1 MASEAAAIQ
10 TEETPFDAVL
20 EDLRAAI
27 SEDLEPNVQDID
39 VNGVY
44 PEVFM
49 RRLGELGGYRQGT
62 SAELG
67 GAGRGL
73 GYTIRVMEEVSKT
86 CLSTGFC
93 VWCQT
98 VCAWYVQNS
107 ANEYLKEQVLPEIIS
122 GAARAGTGLSNPMKH
137 FAGIERIKLTATR
150 RPEGY
155 VLNGAIPWVS
165 NVDDGG
171 GSGGQYFAVA
181 AGDEDEDSYTMMII
195 PSGAEGL
202 KMRNGGQFIALEG
215 SNTWGWRFKDVPVPE
230 EHVLA
235 SPAEEFVRRI
245 RPGFVLTQSGIGLGL
260 VKSCIELMKKSNNR
274 ADIKKSG
281 VNGFLDDGVEEL
293 EAEYNKVRRGVY
305 ALADEIGCDG
315 EDLRDDLFRDTV
327 EARLQTSELS
337 LRASQA
343 AMLHAGAGGYL
354 QHGAVERKLR
364 ESYFVAIVTPALKQL
379 RKMLHDTRNANERN
393 GA

>member
-1 MASEAAAIQ
+1 MTSEAAVIR

-27 SEDLEPNVQDID
+27 SEDLEPNVHDID
-39 VNGVY
+39 VNGLY
-44 PEVFM
+44 PEAFM

-62 SAELG
+62 SVELG
-67 GAGRGL
+67 GAGRGV

-107 ANEYLKEQVLPEIIS
+107 SNEHLKEHVLPGIIS
-122 GAARAGTGLSNPMKH
+122 GTARAGTGLSNPMKH
-137 FAGIERIKLTATR
+137 FAGIGNIKITAAR
-150 RPEGY
+150 RPDGY

-165 NVDDGG
+165 NVDDDTE
-171 GSGGQYFAVA
+171 SGVQYFAVV
-181 AGDEDEDSYTMMII
+181 AGDEDEDSYTMAIV

-215 SNTWGWRFKDVPVPE
+215 SSTWGWRFKDVPVPE
-230 EHVLA
+230 EYVLA
-235 SPAEEFVRRI
+235 SPAEEYVRRI

-260 VKSCIELMKKSNNR
+260 VASCIELMKKSNNR

-315 EDLRDDLFRDTV
+315 EDLRDDLFKDTV
-327 EARLQTSELS
+327 EARLRVSELS

-354 QHGAVERKLR
+354 RHGSVERKLR

-379 RKMLHDTRNANERN
+379 RKMLNDMEQEEKA
-393 GA
+393 AS